1 MSTSKKAYL
10 FMLLITFLF
19 IVYVLYANFVH
30 DPQATAFLGHK
41 EALKRALHTE
51 VWLKVMNVHVIFAC
65 MAMLSGAAN
74 FSTVILKKYRKFHRM
89 NGYFY
94 LISVV
99 IVDVTSG
106 YMAPY
111 ATGGK
116 ASSMGFNLMNI
127 VWLVMTIVAIVKI
140 KKKQVN
146 PHRKWMTRS
155 YAFVFTNLTIHT
167 ITALLHDGIGL
178 AYITSYT
185 IAVYGSIICLM
196 LAAEIVIR
204 TVFRKP
210 STTII

>member
-10 FMLLITFLF
+10 FMSFITALF

-30 DPQATAFLGHK
+30 DPEATVFLSHK
-41 EALKRALHTE
+41 TALKRALNTT
-51 VWLKVMNVHVIFAC
+51 VWLKVMNVHILFAC
-65 MAMLSGAAN
+65 AAMIAGAVN
-74 FSTVILKKYRKFHRM
+74 FSKTMLQKHRKFHRM

-94 LISVV
+94 LISVL

-140 KKKQVN
+140 KKKQVDS
-146 PHRKWMTRS
+146 HRKWMTRS
-155 YAFVFTNLTIHT
+155 YAFVFTNLTIHA
-167 ITALLHDGIGL
+167 ITALLHDGVGL
-178 AYITSYT
+178 AYTTSYT

-196 LAAEIVIR
+196 VAAEIVIR

-210 STTII
+210 SLMI